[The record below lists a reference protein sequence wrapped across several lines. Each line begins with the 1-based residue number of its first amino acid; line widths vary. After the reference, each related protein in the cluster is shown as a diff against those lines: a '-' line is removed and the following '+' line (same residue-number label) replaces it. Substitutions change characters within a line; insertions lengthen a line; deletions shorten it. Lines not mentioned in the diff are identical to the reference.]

1 MTKFALNKAALLA
14 KTCLT
19 TIALLAITSP
29 SFAKTVAEPARPDD
43 EVVVTVTKRSEKVRN
58 ISASV
63 TAVTGKQLEDLGAE
77 SYADY
82 IQRVPGAVF
91 NNYMPG
97 VSHVTLRGIATSSGN
112 AQGQGTTGYYINDIP
127 LTEPGWTIVVPDVDT
142 FDVNRV
148 EVLRGPQGTL
158 FGAASMGGAVN
169 YVSNV
174 ASTKGFD
181 YKIEGD
187 VSSTKNAE
195 TSTGLKAMFNVPLIE
210 DKLAVRVVGYASQQ
224 AGYLDNVG
232 VGVDGSN
239 EVKTTGG
246 RLSFVYTPSAD
257 TKLTWLS
264 MYQQTDAADSSYMI
278 PSLGDLKRSTAQLE
292 PVKTDVELHA
302 LRLDHDF
309 GWATFTGI
317 ASYGTKS
324 QEWTIDYTPIEIYYN
339 ADLGL
344 NLTSPLYIKDGGS
357 SENTTFEARLA
368 SPKGDK
374 FEWLVGA
381 MYYKS
386 DKDLTEVI
394 GAEGA
399 ATQFDQSPYYGAG
412 TGAIIAPDGEVF
424 NGYYTKVKGTE
435 QAVFGEASYY
445 FTPKWKLTLG
455 GRLFETEVYTNTL
468 QAGFSTYAAS
478 TGVYAPI
485 FSESQSKDSG
495 FSPKIALTYKASSDL
510 MVYGL
515 VSKGFRFGTP
525 NVPGLSTYTIPA
537 GSSSDELI
545 NYEVGMR
552 SNMFGNHLLLD
563 ATLFYVDWTDIQL
576 RLQTPDFFNYAAN
589 GGAAKSQGVELAA
602 TWHATDKLDL
612 STSITYTD
620 AELTED
626 MFILYYGTAKAG
638 TELPGSSKWSASS
651 SLVYHFDA
659 PLKPVFTLTHSY
671 LSRGISDL
679 SSAAIGAP
687 NYQGDYNL
695 INARLKLDVGE
706 TQLSFY
712 ADNIADERGVTRQV
726 GEVNG
731 IGQGIIK
738 PRTFGVRVTWGM

>member
-1 MTKFALNKAALLA
+1 MPASAHLKTALLA
-14 KTCLT
+14 G
-19 TIALLAITSP
+19 AAWLAISAPT
-29 SFAKTVAEPARPDD
+29 FAQNAPESTTADD
-43 EVVVTVTKRSEKVRN
+43 GVIVTVTKRSEKVRSV
-58 ISASV
+58 SASV
-63 TAVTGKQLEDLGAE
+63 SAVTGKQLEDIGAD

-97 VSHVTLRGIATSSGN
+97 VSHVTLRGIATTSGN

-127 LTEPGWTIVVPDVDT
+127 LTEPGWTIVVPDIDT

-187 VSSTKNAE
+187 VSSTKNADV
-195 TSTGLKAMFNVPLIE
+195 STGMKIMLNVPLIE
-210 DKLAVRVVGYASQQ
+210 DKLAFRVVGYASDEK
-224 AGYLDNVG
+224 GYLDNIG
-232 VGVDGSN
+232 AGVDGSN

-264 MYQQTDAADSSYMI
+264 LYQQTDAADSSYMI
-278 PSLGDLKRSTAQLE
+278 PSLGDLKRTSAQLE
-292 PVKTDVELHA
+292 PVKTDVELHS
-302 LRLDHDF
+302 LRVDHDF
-309 GWATFTGI
+309 GWATFTGL

-324 QEWTIDYTPIEIYYN
+324 QEWTIDYTPYEIYYN
-339 ADLGL
+339 ADLDL

-357 SENTTFEARLA
+357 SKNTTFEARLA

-374 FEWLVGA
+374 WEWLIGA

-399 ATQFDQSPYYGAG
+399 AAAFNQSSWANDSNAG
-412 TGAIIAPDGEVF
+412 SVIAPDGEVF
-424 NGYYTKVKGTE
+424 NGYYTTVKGTE
-435 QAVFGEASYY
+435 QAVFGELSYN
-445 FTPKWKLTLG
+445 FTSKWKLTFG
-455 GRLFETEVYTNTL
+455 GRLFQTEVYSGTL
-468 QAGFSTYAAS
+468 QDGFSTYN
-478 TGVYAPI
+478 TTTHIDTPV
-485 FSESQSKDSG
+485 FSESTSKDSG
-495 FSPKIALTYKASSDL
+495 FSPKVALTWKPSEDL

-515 VSKGFRFGTP
+515 VSKGFRFGSP
-525 NVPGLSTYTIPA
+525 NVPGLSAYDIPS
-537 GSSSDELI
+537 GSTSDELI

-552 SNMFGNHLLLD
+552 SNWLGNKLLLD

-576 RLQTPDFFNYAAN
+576 RLQTPDYFNYSAN
-589 GGAAKSQGVELAA
+589 GGAAKSQGVEFAA
-602 TWHATDKLDL
+602 TWRATDRLDL

-626 MFILYYGTAKAG
+626 MYILYYGTAKAG
-638 TELPGSSKWSASS
+638 TALPGSSKWSVAN
-651 SLVYHFDA
+651 SLAYRFSG
-659 PLKPVFTLTHSY
+659 PLNPVFTLTHSY
-671 LSRGISDL
+671 LSRGLSDL
-679 SSAAIGAP
+679 SSAAIGSP

-695 INARLKLDVGE
+695 FNARLKIDIGDG
-706 TQLSFY
+706 TSLSFY

-726 GEVNG
+726 SEVNG
-731 IGQGIIK
+731 TGQGIIK
-738 PRTFGVRVTWGM
+738 PRTLGMRVTWGM